1 EVITTNQR
9 VRRLKHKLWHFT
21 FVDSTHFLNKMMRYG
36 KWSAKD
42 HAQRTPRVT
51 LFHLGVKPVFRFFK
65 HFILQKGFLDGLTGF
80 IVSIIMA
87 WGVFLRY
94 LYIIEER
101 QKN

>member
-1 EVITTNQR
+1 
-9 VRRLKHKLWHFT
+9 
-21 FVDSTHFLNKMMRYG
+21 MRYG